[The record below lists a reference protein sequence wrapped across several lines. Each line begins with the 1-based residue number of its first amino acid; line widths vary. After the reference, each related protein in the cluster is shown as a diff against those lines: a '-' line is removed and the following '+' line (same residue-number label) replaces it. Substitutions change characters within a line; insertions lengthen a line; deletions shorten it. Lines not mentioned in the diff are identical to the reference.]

1 MSKPGAGGRRLFL
14 TESEMS
20 DIAIPIGGI
29 KAPGRRPGEERTRL
43 FENARHRN
51 LAREVG
57 SGAISYFFPP

>member
-43 FENARHRN
+43 FENLLDHN
-51 LAREVG
+51 PPRELETE
-57 SGAISYFFPP
+57 ADFLI